1 MRAGAVVVLG
11 LLVLG
16 GVTARAGEIHRW
28 VDENGVVHFADVPPP
43 NVQTTTR
50 NMPNRPPAA
59 ATESATAATPAPGTP
74 GGTPGTPAVSKG
86 PAQVV
91 ITTQDSESLGG
102 SRQAISGTV
111 ENQGG
116 EAARDVVVHVQV
128 ISPAQG
134 DDCLT
139 DEIDV
144 SPSSLKPGE
153 KAEFDAELD
162 HPCFR
167 GETQVTLRVQW
178 E

>member
-1 MRAGAVVVLG
+1 M
-11 LLVLG
+11 
-16 GVTARAGEIHRW
+16 
-28 VDENGVVHFADVPPP
+28 PPL

-59 ATESATAATPAPGTP
+59 ATESASAATPAPGTP
-74 GGTPGTPAVSKG
+74 GTPAASKR

-102 SRQAISGTV
+102 SRHAISGTV

>member
-1 MRAGAVVVLG
+1 MRVAAVAGLG
-11 LLVLG
+11 LLMLG

-50 NMPNRPPAA
+50 NMPNRPTAA
-59 ATESATAATPAPGTP
+59 ATEPASGATPAPSAP
-74 GGTPGTPAVSKG
+74 GGTPGTPAASKG

-91 ITTQDSESLGG
+91 IATQDSESLGG
-102 SRQAISGTV
+102 SRHAISGTV
-111 ENQGG
+111 ENRGG

-134 DDCLT
+134 DDCLS

-144 SPSSLKPGE
+144 SPSTLKPGE
-153 KAEFDAELD
+153 KGEFDTELD

-167 GETQVTLRVQW
+167 GETQVSLRVQW

>member
-1 MRAGAVVVLG
+1 MRAGAVVGLG

-50 NMPNRPPAA
+50 NMPNRPTMAP
-59 ATESATAATPAPGTP
+59 TESGPAVTPAPGTP
-74 GGTPGTPAVSKG
+74 GGTPGTPAASKG
-86 PAQVV
+86 PARVA
-91 ITTQDSESLGG
+91 ITEQNSESLGG
-102 SRQAISGTV
+102 SRHAISGTV
-111 ENQGG
+111 ANQGG
-116 EAARDVVVHVQV
+116 EAARDVVVQVQV
-128 ISPAQG
+128 VSPAQG

-144 SPSSLKPGE
+144 SPSTLKPGE
-153 KAEFDAELD
+153 KGEFDTELD

-167 GETQVTLRVQW
+167 GETQISLRVQW